1 MLLKEFSLNI
11 DLETFY
17 NLFWIDQEFYESFL
31 IDHLKDIKV
40 SIGSWEVKVA
50 SNDSS
55 SSSSVSYREVIS
67 FHPSKVSFPGLP
79 SHAEV
84 SHTIFTLYSNTFV
97 SLFN

>member
-17 NLFWIDQEFYESFL
+17 NLFWINEEFYESFL
-31 IDHLKDIKV
+31 INQLKDIKIT
-40 SIGSWEVKVA
+40 IGSWEVKVA

-55 SSSSVSYREVIS
+55 SSSYREVIS

-84 SHTIFTLYSNTFV
+84 GPNIHIL
-97 SLFN
+97 L